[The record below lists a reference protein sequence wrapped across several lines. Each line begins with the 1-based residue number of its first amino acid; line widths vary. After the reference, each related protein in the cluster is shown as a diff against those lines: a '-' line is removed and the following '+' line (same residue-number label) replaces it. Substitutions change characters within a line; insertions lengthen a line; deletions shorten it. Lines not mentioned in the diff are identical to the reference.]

1 MELTNEEK
9 RRIQK
14 EIEEKIINLFKE
26 DFKIETNYI
35 NKTKVLKKEMI
46 TKKRRLKYFENITSE
61 ILPYNLEKMDK
72 ENIQMLITKL
82 SLISLLDNNTSKNED
97 EYSITSSLVVNL
109 AIGEKTE
116 EKVVS
121 YLKEKINSLFNQINI
136 PIVISEHKN
145 MNKQYKKTF
154 ITGVQNSKNKVSN
167 ISQFCIISK
176 RVLKDLELSN
186 QMQDKIVFTINFNE
200 KLLEYYAEFNLN
212 K

>member
-1 MELTNEEK
+1 MKLTNEEK

-14 EIEEKIINLFKE
+14 EVEEKIINLFEE
-26 DFKIETNYI
+26 DFKIETNCI
-35 NKTKVLKKEMI
+35 NKTKVLKSAI
-46 TKKRRLKYFENITSE
+46 KKIRLNYFNNITSE

-72 ENIQMLITKL
+72 ENIGFLLTNYSI
-82 SLISLLDNNTSKNED
+82 ISLLNNNKSKSED
-97 EYSITSSLVVNL
+97 EYNITSSLVVNL
-109 AIGEKTE
+109 AIGDKTE
-116 EKVVS
+116 EDAIS
-121 YLKEKINSLFNQINI
+121 YVLNKINSLFNKINI

-186 QMQDKIVFTINFNE
+186 QMQDKIVFTINLNE